1 MQHSQTYSDQRAIA
15 TVVKWMQDRVS
26 QRASQQM

>member
-1 MQHSQTYSDQRAIA
+1 LQHSTTYSDPRAIA

-26 QRASQQM
+26 DRRF

>member
-1 MQHSQTYSDQRAIA
+1 LQHSKAYSDPMAIA

-26 QRASQQM
+26 DQRF